1 MTHEKLKPKCCQ
13 SVLLINTVVSNHVNS
28 DHGPSELSDDFKYIV
43 LSYRHGMCFRAS
55 SVFVLS
61 IFCWFP
67 QRTHYFWSVTL
78 WQHFGLS
85 LPNYDIILFNLFPFS
100 PCVWIAHSWMPLDNV
115 QAQGQGSGGITLNP
129 CSKWLSPVKKNHF
142 LLYNR
147 LAYWNQ
153 TWWGCSLSIFLFGFL
168 FVYLF
173 VDFLM

>member
-1 MTHEKLKPKCCQ
+1 VRCGNQNKMDKTKTDDARKHIPWRYDNTIYLK
-13 SVLLINTVVSNHVNS
+13 SSDNS
-28 DHGPSELSDDFKYIV
+28 DGPWSELTWFETTV
-43 LSYRHGMCFRAS
+43 LISK
-55 SVFVLS
+55 
-61 IFCWFP
+61 
-67 QRTHYFWSVTL
+67 TL

-100 PCVWIAHSWMPLDNV
+100 PCVLIAHSWMPLDNV
-115 QAQGQGSGGITLNP
+115 LAQGQGSGGITLNP

>member
-1 MTHEKLKPKCCQ
+1 MRCGNQNKMDKTKTDDARKHIPWRYDNTIYLK
-13 SVLLINTVVSNHVNS
+13 SSDNS
-28 DHGPSELSDDFKYIV
+28 DGPWSALTWFETTV
-43 LSYRHGMCFRAS
+43 LISK
-55 SVFVLS
+55 
-61 IFCWFP
+61 
-67 QRTHYFWSVTL
+67 TL
-78 WQHFGLS
+78 WQHFGLC

-100 PCVWIAHSWMPLDNV
+100 PCVLIAHSWMPLDNV
-115 QAQGQGSGGITLNP
+115 LAQGQRSGGITLNP